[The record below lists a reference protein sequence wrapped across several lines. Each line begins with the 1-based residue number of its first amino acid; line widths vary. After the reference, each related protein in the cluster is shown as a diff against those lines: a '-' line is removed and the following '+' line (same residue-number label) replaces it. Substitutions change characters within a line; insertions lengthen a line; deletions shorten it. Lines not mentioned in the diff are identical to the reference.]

1 MPLDIE
7 LYRRTIYAPPAG
19 RTQWPR
25 RFSVID
31 IHPQGATRT
40 LLFVHGYG
48 GSASHWL
55 HQLRFFGQSMQV
67 LAPDQRGHALS
78 DDPVGLPYT
87 MDGLVDDLEVVLDA
101 LQVQGPIHLIGHS
114 FGGAVAS
121 EFAVRNPE
129 RLHSLVLI
137 GVATHFT
144 LPPGLGKLLKIP
156 DPFFSY
162 LSKRIGAVEAA
173 PQRTLKRLADD
184 VLATWRMQQQISV
197 PTLIILGH
205 RDRVF
210 RRERFEG
217 VLSSIPD
224 AQLVDIPVS
233 AHMVILERPDAVSR
247 AISRCL
253 EQRPPE
259 ALAGTGVEHKST
271 PQDGVQ
277 RAVLAAQRRDMPWLQ
292 HYDSGVPA
300 QIPQSKQL
308 LHELLSD
315 AARAFPHHPAI
326 CFLGKQIC
334 YRELDHVSNRFA
346 HALRRLGTKAG
357 DRVAIVLPNIPQ
369 CVIAFYGALKAGAI
383 VVLGNPLLPEQELR
397 RQLRDAGAQVLLTLE
412 SCRAMAARVCPAMSI
427 RQVIFTDMREYLPWR
442 RRASLVSLIE

>member
-1 MPLDIE
+1 MPLDVE
-7 LYRRTIYAPPAG
+7 LYRRTIYTPIAG
-19 RTQWPR
+19 RTQGSR

-48 GSASHWL
+48 GSASHWI
-55 HQLRFFGQSMQV
+55 HQLRFFGQRMRV

-78 DDPVGLPYT
+78 DDPLGLPYT

-101 LQVQGPIHLIGHS
+101 LQVQGSLHLIGHS

-121 EFAVRNPE
+121 AYAVRHPE

-144 LPPGLGKLLKIP
+144 LPPGLDKVLLLP

-162 LSKRIGAVEAA
+162 LSKRLGAVEAA

-184 VLATWRMQQQISV
+184 VLATWRMQQQISI
-197 PTLIILGH
+197 PTLLILGN

-210 RRERFEG
+210 RRERFED
-217 VLSSIPD
+217 VLRYIPD

-247 AISRCL
+247 TISRFL
-253 EQRPPE
+253 EKQSPK
-259 ALAGTGVEHKST
+259 ALSGTGAEEQST
-271 PQDGVQ
+271 QRDEAQ

-292 HYDSGVPA
+292 HYD
-300 QIPQSKQL
+300 
-308 LHELLSD
+308 
-315 AARAFPHHPAI
+315 
-326 CFLGKQIC
+326 
-334 YRELDHVSNRFA
+334 
-346 HALRRLGTKAG
+346 
-357 DRVAIVLPNIPQ
+357 
-369 CVIAFYGALKAGAI
+369 
-383 VVLGNPLLPEQELR
+383 
-397 RQLRDAGAQVLLTLE
+397 
-412 SCRAMAARVCPAMSI
+412 
-427 RQVIFTDMREYLPWR
+427 
-442 RRASLVSLIE
+442 